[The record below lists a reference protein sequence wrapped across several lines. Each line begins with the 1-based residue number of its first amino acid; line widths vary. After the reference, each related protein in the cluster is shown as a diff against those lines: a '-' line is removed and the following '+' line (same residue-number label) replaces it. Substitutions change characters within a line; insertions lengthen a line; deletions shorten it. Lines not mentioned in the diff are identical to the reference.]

1 MQRKTSS
8 EEITNKIVSENRTS
22 SSRSYLVRNQLSPI
36 QMKKS
41 EPESE
46 SYPLVVKLT
55 CFKYK
60 LAYYKEKL

>member
-8 EEITNKIVSENRTS
+8 EEITNKIVSENGTS

-46 SYPLVVKLT
+46 SYPLAAKLT
-55 CFKYK
+55 CFKSK
-60 LAYYKEKL
+60 LAYYKEKP